1 MRSAQITARTEP
13 KVKTGAEIILRRI
26 GLTMS
31 DAINMFLNQIILQR
45 GLPFEVKIP
54 KKTTIR
60 AMEDAINDEDLT
72 TYGSVDE
79 MFEDLGIDR

>member
-13 KVKTGAEIILRRI
+13 RVKTGAEIILRRI

-31 DAINMFLNQIILQR
+31 DAINMLLNQIILQR
-45 GLPFEVKIP
+45 GLPFEAKIP
-54 KKTTIR
+54 KETTIR
-60 AMEDAINDEDLT
+60 AMEDAIKNKDLT